1 MLTIPDRSSIVLWL
15 LTGCFLIFTMVV
27 VGGITRLT
35 GSGLSITKW
44 DVVTGTLPPMNE
56 SDWQHEFELYKQT
69 PQYQQINAHFELS
82 DFKGIYWWEY
92 IHRLLGRLIG
102 LVFVIP
108 FLWFVIRKKIQGSLL
123 YKCLLL
129 FLLGGLQGFIG
140 WYMVASGLVD
150 EPSVSHFRLA
160 LHLCT
165 AFITFCFTLWFAM
178 DLINTEKVR
187 PLGWQSKLLTLA
199 KWVLVITFIQIVFGA
214 FVAGLKAGL
223 IYNTWPL
230 MGDKF
235 IPDSVHYAVYTMGW
249 HGLIDNMS
257 GVQFVHR
264 NLAYLVFFGVLFQ
277 AFYMWK
283 NHRNGQSPLLAGQ
296 QHAIWAVT
304 VLVVLQFVLGIF
316 TLLHKV
322 PLTLGVIHQAGALLL
337 LGSQVYLLHRLTHVS
352 IPEQSTRQ

>member
-1 MLTIPDRSSIVLWL
+1 M
-15 LTGCFLIFTMVV
+15 
-27 VGGITRLT
+27 
-35 GSGLSITKW
+35 
-44 DVVTGTLPPMNE
+44 
-56 SDWQHEFELYKQT
+56 
-69 PQYQQINAHFELS
+69 
-82 DFKGIYWWEY
+82 
-92 IHRLLGRLIG
+92 LGRLIG

-108 FLWFVIRKKIQGSLL
+108 FLWFVIRKKIQGTLL
-123 YKCLLL
+123 LKCLLL

-178 DLINTEKVR
+178 DLINTERVR
-187 PLGWQSKLLTLA
+187 PNGWQGKLLTLS
-199 KWVLVITFIQIVFGA
+199 KVVLVITFIQIIFGA

-235 IPDSVHYAVYTMGW
+235 IPDSVHWAVHNMGW

-264 NLAYLVFFGVLFQ
+264 NLA
-277 AFYMWK
+277 
-283 NHRNGQSPLLAGQ
+283 
-296 QHAIWAVT
+296 
-304 VLVVLQFVLGIF
+304 
-316 TLLHKV
+316 
-322 PLTLGVIHQAGALLL
+322 
-337 LGSQVYLLHRLTHVS
+337 
-352 IPEQSTRQ
+352 